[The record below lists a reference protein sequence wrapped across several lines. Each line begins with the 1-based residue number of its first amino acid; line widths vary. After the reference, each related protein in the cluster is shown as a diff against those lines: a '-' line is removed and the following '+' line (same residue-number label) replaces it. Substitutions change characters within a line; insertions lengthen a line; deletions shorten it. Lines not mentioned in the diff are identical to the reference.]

1 MEILLTILAPVFG
14 VILCGFLARRSGF
27 LLPAGVDL
35 LNRYVYYFALPP
47 LLFTLTARAP
57 ARVFLNGAFIAAYLG
72 GTLATL
78 ALAAAGGRWLFRLRR
93 IDLILHALTA
103 AFGNTAY
110 MGIPLFLTAFGPEG
124 ALPAVVATV
133 AANVCIL
140 SALMIAIEAGLS
152 SSFGAG
158 SPFRS
163 LVRSTV
169 TNPLLAASVLGV
181 VCSAA
186 ALAVP
191 GPVQSLLDLLA
202 QPAAPAALFTLG
214 MSLAGK
220 RLRAQKG
227 EVAWLVAVK
236 LAAHPLLT
244 WLIAR
249 RLPEMEPLWFQAA
262 ILLAAMPVGSL
273 VFVVSQLYDVRSERA
288 SAAVVVSTLLSVGTL
303 WVVWERL
310 G

>member
-27 LLPAGVDL
+27 LPPAGVDL

-93 IDLILHALTA
+93 IDLKLHALTA

-124 ALPAVVATV
+124 ALPAVVVTV
-133 AANVCIL
+133 AANICIL

-152 SSFGAG
+152 SGFGAG
-158 SPFRS
+158 SLFRS
-163 LVRSTV
+163 FVRSTA

-191 GPVQSLLDLLA
+191 GTVQSLLDLLA

-214 MSLAGK
+214 MSLVGK
-220 RLRAQKG
+220 PLRAQKG
-227 EVAWLVAVK
+227 EVAWLVGVK
-236 LAAHPLLT
+236 LAAHPFLT

-273 VFVVSQLYDVRSERA
+273 VFVVSRLYDVRSERA